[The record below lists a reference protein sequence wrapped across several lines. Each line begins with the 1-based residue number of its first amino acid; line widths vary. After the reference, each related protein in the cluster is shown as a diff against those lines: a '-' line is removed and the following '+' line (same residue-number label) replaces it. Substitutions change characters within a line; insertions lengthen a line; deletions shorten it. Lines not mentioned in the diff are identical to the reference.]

1 MKRLISVVLMTAVG
15 ATVAAAAT
23 PTPGTAPYAV
33 SKRGTAT
40 VVPTFRSGFQQF
52 TPFVGTRS
60 FTVFARLP
68 AGRRGPTR
76 ILMRSKPAS
85 KRCAASFR
93 LDRGTA
99 IGLRTAFPDAL
110 GYATFTS
117 KDMAWTRTGPTRF
130 CVWLTSRPQARVRPI
145 GNVITFMSDGL
156 GVVQYRDPGSAD
168 VGIVT
173 DIASTVPLHLNHQR
187 ANCSPP
193 SISDRDYPASSQ
205 PDFGVFTGFTF
216 RASCPGMTTV
226 ATITAGLVGTIGLSM
241 TADQAVAGEVRAAGS
256 GLCML
261 SNVEMAQDA
270 ARALLSRQGC
280 RVGRVSQVPKHSV
293 IGSGH
298 VWSHTVNGAPAAMV
312 ATGTTVDLGR
322 RAVGP
327 GPNYGTPRAMY

>member
-1 MKRLISVVLMTAVG
+1 MRRIVLAVLIMAVG
-15 ATVAAAAT
+15 APVAAAAT

-40 VVPTFRSGFQQF
+40 VVPTFRSGVQQF

-76 ILMRSKPAS
+76 ILMRYKAAS

-93 LDRGTA
+93 LDRGRA

-110 GYATFTS
+110 GYTTFTS
-117 KDMAWTRTGPTRF
+117 TDVKWTHTGPTRF

-145 GNVITFMSDGL
+145 GNVIRFMRDGL
-156 GVVQYRDPGSAD
+156 GVVQYRDPGSLD
-168 VGIVT
+168 VAIVT
-173 DIASTVPLHLNHQR
+173 DVASTVPLHLNYQR

-205 PDFGVFTGFTF
+205 PDFGVFTGFAF
-216 RASCPGMTTV
+216 RASCPGMTAV
-226 ATITAGLVGTIGLSM
+226 ATIASGLVGTVGVSL
-241 TADQAVAGEVRAAGS
+241 TVDQAVAGAVRAAGS

-261 SNVEMAQDA
+261 SNVEMSQDD
-270 ARALLSRQGC
+270 ARALLGLQGC
-280 RVGRVSQVPKHSV
+280 RVGRVSKVPKHSV
-293 IGSGH
+293 IGSGN
-298 VWSHTVNGAPAAMV
+298 VWTHTVNGAPAAMV
-312 ATGTTVDLGR
+312 ASGTSVDL
-322 RAVGP
+322 VVEP
-327 GPNYGTPRAMY
+327 